1 MRIQQEQ
8 RGGVRAPANEEQWVG
23 CDSCGKWRLLH
34 LPAQEW
40 KALQRQIQSDDQGV
54 HWYCGNRRFD
64 PDPAQCA
71 IDGGGENGGDKWDAD
86 AWTDWNAG
94 GDPPP
99 AAPEPPPAPAPPPP
113 PAPPAPPAPAP
124 LMLKIGRRA

>member
-64 PDPAQCA
+64 PDPAECA
-71 IDGGGENGGDKWDAD
+71 VPEESWDEG
-86 AWTDWNAG
+86 AWEGWNAG
-94 GDPPP
+94 GDAAP